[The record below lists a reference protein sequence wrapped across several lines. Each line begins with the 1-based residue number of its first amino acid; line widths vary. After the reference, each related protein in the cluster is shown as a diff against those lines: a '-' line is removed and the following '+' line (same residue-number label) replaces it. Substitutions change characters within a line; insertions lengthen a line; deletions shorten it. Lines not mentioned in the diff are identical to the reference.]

1 MKKNEHKT
9 GSDIKDWK
17 TRAEVPPNE
26 IKPFLDNPFLKD
38 FHGHSMIYTKDFYM
52 ALYKKIS
59 DEHMTYVEAYNALGF
74 DTGILGTNRANA
86 AGKRAVRMAE
96 ENRLFTV
103 AHQAITALSQE
114 SKWGICLCKRNWRTL
129 KPETHI

>member
-1 MKKNEHKT
+1 
-9 GSDIKDWK
+9 
-17 TRAEVPPNE
+17 
-26 IKPFLDNPFLKD
+26 
-38 FHGHSMIYTKDFYM
+38 M

-103 AHQAITALSQE
+103 APSSYNGSVPREQMGNMSLQEELAYLKARNAYLEELVRSQKKIPSELAAILISLNQ
-114 SKWGICLCKRNWRTL
+114 KR
-129 KPETHI
+129 